1 MASDSNI
8 KLLLI
13 VHKKYNRSLP
23 TKYFNFVVHSFAYPN
38 LHIGQN
44 LRFSL
49 DKITGPNRT
58 RKNMYTIAILTYGS
72 LKKIPNFIKLL
83 LIVHKKYN
91 RSLPTKYFNFVP
103 LVHSFAYPNLHIG
116 QNLRFSLDKITGPNR
131 TRKNMYTIAILTYGS
146 FKKIPNF
153 MILKKL
159 KQVTQDCFYLCCLL
173 CNV

>member
-8 KLLLI
+8 KLLVI

-23 TKYFNFVVHSFAYPN
+23 TKYFNFVPLVYSFAYPN

-72 LKKIPNFIKLL
+72 
-83 LIVHKKYN
+83 
-91 RSLPTKYFNFVP
+91 ST
-103 LVHSFAYPNLHIG
+103 
-116 QNLRFSLDKITGPNR
+116 
-131 TRKNMYTIAILTYGS
+131 
-146 FKKIPNF
+146 KIPNF
-153 MILKKL
+153 MIFKDL
-159 KQVTQDCFYLCCLL
+159 KQVTQHCFSICAFQFALQSLSNTPHDNPSICLNIYCLTGPFCSSRSDVLNLKTEILWECKFEMWNSNALSFNVKFSVLYLSEF
-173 CNV
+173 VE